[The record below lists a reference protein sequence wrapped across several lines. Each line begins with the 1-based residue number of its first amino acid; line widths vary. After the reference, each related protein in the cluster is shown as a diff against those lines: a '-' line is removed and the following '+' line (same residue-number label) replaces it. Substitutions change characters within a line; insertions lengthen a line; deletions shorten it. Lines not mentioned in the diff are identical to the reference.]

1 MKRIALSAVAATLAL
16 TSLAPAAYADPP
28 RRDDNRGDNRNDN
41 RGDNGWNDSQNNGYN
56 YNGRWHY
63 GRPSAQIQNSRG
75 FQAGY
80 HQWRRG
86 DRLPME
92 YRNRYR
98 TVDYR
103 SAHLR
108 APPRGYHYV
117 RDDRGNIILA
127 GIATGVILSLILA
140 NQ

>member
-1 MKRIALSAVAATLAL
+1 MKRIALTAVAATLAL
-16 TSLAPAAYADPP
+16 TSLAPGAYAD
-28 RRDDNRGDNRNDN
+28 NRNNN
-41 RGDNGWNDSQNNGYN
+41 RWNDSQNNGYT
-56 YNGRWHY
+56 YNGQWHY
-63 GRPSAQIQNSRG
+63 GRPSANVQNQRG

-86 DRLPME
+86 DRLPSE

-103 SAHLR
+103 SARLR

-140 NQ
+140 NH

>member
-1 MKRIALSAVAATLAL
+1 MKRIALTAVAATLAL
-16 TSLAPAAYADPP
+16 TSLAPAAYAD
-28 RRDDNRGDNRNDN
+28 NRNDN
-41 RGDNGWNDSQNNGYN
+41 RGGNRWDDSRNNGYT
-56 YNGRWHY
+56 YNGQWHY
-63 GRPSAQIQNSRG
+63 GRPSQRIQNSRG
-75 FQAGY
+75 FQAGW

-86 DRLPME
+86 DRLPSDF
-92 YRNRYR
+92 RNRYR

-103 SAHLR
+103 AAHLR

-140 NQ
+140 NN